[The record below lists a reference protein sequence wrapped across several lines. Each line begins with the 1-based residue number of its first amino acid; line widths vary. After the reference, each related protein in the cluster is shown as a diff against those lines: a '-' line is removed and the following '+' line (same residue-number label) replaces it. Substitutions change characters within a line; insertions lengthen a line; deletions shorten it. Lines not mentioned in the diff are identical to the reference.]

1 VRPRA
6 AGATWGPVT
15 DHAPWAARAGH
26 TTVIDAA
33 GNIYLM
39 GGGSGVGNNPTIYND
54 VWVYK
59 GA

>member
-1 VRPRA
+1 MRPRA
-6 AGATWGPVT
+6 AGATWT
-15 DHAPWAARAGH
+15 CLLAHAPWAARAFH

-39 GGGSGVGNNPTIYND
+39 GGGSGAANNPTIYND